1 MPIGPTQVALGALVL
16 VAIGFTWRY
25 GGRDRWRA
33 LVADRF
39 VYGVPWGTLLT
50 VGIVVAF
57 YLFAQGGLRHW
68 SEPLTYPFI
77 TWSYLYPLGWLTAG
91 IAHGSPEHLVA
102 NMTGTLAFAP
112 IAEYAWGHDPTRRT
126 ATDANGDDTGLL
138 GRPWFRAVVAFPA
151 ALLAAAYLTAFF
163 SLGPGLGFSGAVFA
177 IAGFALVTYPLAT
190 IVAVLASSGLQLL
203 YDALTQPV
211 VREAVERGPPAPPEW
226 AGIGFQAHLLGFLVG
241 VLLGIALLRR
251 RSRRPTP
258 ARLVL
263 ATALFGLV
271 QSLWLLVLPAAEDV
285 FTLYRGAGV
294 VLVFSLAIGT
304 TVAVTGSDRPLPRVV
319 PIERATRRRLAG
331 AWLAVLVL
339 AVLVGTVGLLVGDQ
353 PVLFG
358 LGVVLLVATLLA
370 LPALPSVVPDRMLSS
385 PLSRRQTAIA
395 CLGVL
400 TLLVAVPSIPF
411 GLTVVDDA
419 VPGTGEVEVEGYA
432 VTYEQNVTVGQDS
445 VVDVDTN
452 ESETRRDGVVLVN
465 ADREISTVSVRSDL
479 LEYAGE
485 GSVDVGG
492 FGWRETVDVER
503 TGWEVVGNETAYAVD
518 LEIDD
523 ETTRSFASD
532 PVRAH
537 ATVDEQTFHVVPDE
551 ETFLLRVTEDG
562 ADVGETA
569 IPSANETATV
579 GDLQVST
586 EELDGVERVVVETD
600 ETEVQIATQE
610 RYAAETAAEELDE
623 IEEP

>member
-1 MPIGPTQVALGALVL
+1 MPIGPTRVALAMLVL

-68 SEPLTYPFI
+68 GEPLTYPFI
-77 TWSYLYPLGWLTAG
+77 TWSYLYPTGWLTAG

-112 IAEYAWGHDPTRRT
+112 IAEYAWGHYPSRRT
-126 ATDANGDDTGLL
+126 ATNADDTGLL
-138 GRPWFRAVVAFPA
+138 KRPWFRAVVAFPA

-177 IAGFALVTYPLAT
+177 IAGFALVTYPLAA
-190 IVAVLASSGLQLL
+190 VVGVLASSGLQLL
-203 YDALTQPV
+203 YQALTQPV
-211 VREAVERGPPAPPEW
+211 VREAVERGPPTPPEW

-241 VLLGIALLRR
+241 VLLGIALLQR
-251 RSRRPTP
+251 RSRRPSPT
-258 ARLVL
+258 RLVL

-271 QSLWLLVLPAAEDV
+271 QSLWLLVFPVAEDV
-285 FTLYRGAGV
+285 FALYRGAGV
-294 VLVFSLAIGT
+294 VLVLALALGT
-304 TVAVTGSDRPLPRVV
+304 TVAVAGSDRPLPRVL
-319 PIERATRRRLAG
+319 PIERSTRRRLAG
-331 AWLAVLVL
+331 AWLAVL
-339 AVLVGTVGLLVGDQ
+339 ALVALIGTVGLLVSGQ

-358 LGVVLLVATLLA
+358 LGTVLLVAALLA
-370 LPALPSVVPDRMLSS
+370 LPALPSVVPDRVLSS

-411 GLTVVDDA
+411 GLTVVGDDA
-419 VPGTGEVEVEGYA
+419 VPGAGEVEVEGYA
-432 VTYEQNVTVGQDS
+432 VTYEQNATIGQDS
-445 VVDVDTN
+445 IVDVDGAN

-465 ADREISTVSVRSDL
+465 ADREISTVTVRSDL

-492 FGWRETVDVER
+492 FGWRETIAVER
-503 TGWEVVGNETAYAVD
+503 TGWDVTGNETAYAVD
-518 LEIDD
+518 LEVDD
-523 ETTRSFASD
+523 ETTRSFVSD

-537 ATVDEQTFHVVPDE
+537 ATVDGQTFHVVPDDE
-551 ETFLLRVTEDG
+551 AFLLRVTEDG
-562 ADVGETA
+562 TDVGETA

-586 EELDGVERVVVETD
+586 EEADGIERVIVETD
-600 ETEVQIATQE
+600 GTEVQIAQQE
-610 RYAAETAAEELDE
+610 RYAAEEAAEEL
-623 IEEP
+623 EELEDR